1 MIWETD
7 VINANITEARENMFI
22 PKISIFLR
30 IPSVAA
36 ETVKATV
43 PIISVIKINESV
55 IKITFM

>member
-1 MIWETD
+1 
-7 VINANITEARENMFI
+7 MFI